1 MTQGPGIL
9 ILVAL
14 FDFIKQLFILGVY
27 VFLKSNKT
35 VNVVFWG
42 YVVEIFSNYIPRTL
56 IV

>member
-14 FDFIKQLFILGVY
+14 FDFINELFIFGVY
-27 VFLKSNKT
+27 VFLKSNKA

-42 YVVEIFSNYIPRTL
+42 YVVEILSNYIPRTL